1 MRRVYELNTPAAV
14 SLWFERSVTP
24 AWGLVGGQSG
34 APPDVAVNP
43 GRQDERHLLK
53 ANSMTLEAGDVVEVR
68 TGGGGGF
75 GPALERDPDLVLR
88 DVLDGHVTRN
98 GANRDY
104 GVVVAPDGSIDE
116 EATRRV
122 RSTWRATI

>member
-1 MRRVYELNTPAAV
+1 
-14 SLWFERSVTP
+14 
-24 AWGLVGGQSG
+24 
-34 APPDVAVNP
+34 VAVNP
-43 GRQDERHLLK
+43 GRQGERHLLK
-53 ANSMTLEAGDVVEVR
+53 ANSMALEAGDVVEVR

-75 GPALERDPDLVLR
+75 GSALERDPDLVLR
-88 DVLDGHVTRN
+88 DVLDGYVTRN

-104 GVVVAPDGSIDE
+104 GVVVGPDGSIDE